1 MLNYNGKLVKKINLN
16 QKNRAFKFGDG
27 VFETIKIENGYAFFL
42 EDHYSR
48 IIQAMKCL
56 HFTIPRKFT
65 FVFFKNQIFNC
76 LISKKGSFR
85 CRFTAFRKEGGYY
98 CPSKKGFDFI
108 IEHAKT
114 KLIRR
119 SLSLGLYTSNYKTKT
134 ELSNY
139 KTINSL
145 ISVLSS
151 IYAAENLYDDSLILN
166 QNFNVIESSKSNLF
180 IIKDNKIFTP
190 PKSDGCVD
198 GVVRKKLIK
207 LLENNCFFLKEKS
220 LKKDDIL
227 LADEVFLTNS
237 ITPIQRVKSF
247 QNKKYEFLKTK
258 EIIGIFK
265 NEEFRLQK
273 GKN

>member
-1 MLNYNGKLVKKINLN
+1 MLNYNGKLVKNINFN
-16 QKNRAFKFGDG
+16 QRNRAFRFGDG
-27 VFETIKIENGYAFFL
+27 VFETIKVENGYAFFL

-56 HFTIPRKFT
+56 KFTIPTRFT
-65 FVFFKNQIFNC
+65 FIFFKNQIFNC

-98 CPSKKGFDFI
+98 FPSKKGFDFI
-108 IEHAKT
+108 VEHTKT
-114 KLIRR
+114 KLVKKK
-119 SLSLGLYTSNYKTKT
+119 LSLGLYTSHYKTKT

-151 IYAAENLYDDSLILN
+151 IYAAENLYDDCLILN
-166 QNFNVIESSKSNLF
+166 QNSNIIESSKSNLF
-180 IIKDNKIFTP
+180 IIKENKIFTP
-190 PKSDGCVD
+190 PISDGCVN
-198 GVVRKKLIK
+198 GVIRKTLIK
-207 LLENNCFFLKEKS
+207 ILKKNCFFLEEKS
-220 LKKDDIL
+220 LKRDDVL

-237 ITPIQRVKSF
+237 ITPIQGVKSF
-247 QNKKYEFLKTK
+247 QKKKYKFLKTK
-258 EIIGIFK
+258 EILNLFK
-265 NEEFRLQK
+265 DEELRLKK